1 MIKDGNAKDAV
12 LDVLTWIIWYAGLTV
27 WLVSAAGP
35 MLFGVHFS
43 PMLGQIGKWTFYFG
57 AVSLI
62 LTQGRAKK
70 NIVGKAISGVLS
82 LYDTSGYLS
91 DVLSYSR
98 LYALGLSTG
107 VVGMVFNTIVKMLM
121 GNPVGMVFGVI
132 LFVFG
137 HTFNIAINILG
148 AYVHTSRLQYI
159 EFYGKFYQ
167 DGGEK
172 FKPLALKTKHIKLT

>member
-1 MIKDGNAKDAV
+1 M
-12 LDVLTWIIWYAGLTV
+12 
-27 WLVSAAGP
+27 LVYGAGP
-35 MLFGVHFS
+35 MLFGITV
-43 PMLGQIGKWTFYFG
+43 PAVLWQIGKWMSIAG

-70 NIVGKAISGVLS
+70 NIIGKFISGVLS

-107 VVGMVFNTIVKMLM
+107 VVGMVFNTIVGMLM
-121 GNPVGMVFGVI
+121 GNPIGMVFGAL

-137 HTFNIAINILG
+137 HTFNIAINVLG

-167 DGGEK
+167 DGGER
-172 FKPLALKTKHIKLT
+172 FNPLSLKTKHIKLT